1 MGKWLSVLKNIKNK
15 ELPNTQNPQNS
26 KKCIFDDFEGS
37 EYEQKQ
43 EKNNASHLCDD
54 DQTHQIEERAAV
66 LEYDGGYLRDEAERI
81 AGIKTSTPMLTN
93 VNIFNDAMSVTRL
106 KNVETFNRPKQ
117 PQPYL
122 ETHYDGIAKPDD
134 DETYLKALQLHGAMS
149 YGMAMRVLGW
159 GGTRAAKAE
168 DRLRKSGRIA
178 YGKHGRAVVVSSD
191 TGGKEL

>member
-1 MGKWLSVLKNIKNK
+1 
-15 ELPNTQNPQNS
+15 
-26 KKCIFDDFEGS
+26 
-37 EYEQKQ
+37 
-43 EKNNASHLCDD
+43 
-54 DQTHQIEERAAV
+54 
-66 LEYDGGYLRDEAERI
+66 
-81 AGIKTSTPMLTN
+81 MLTN

-122 ETHYDGIAKPDD
+122 ETLYDGIAKPDD

-191 TGGKEL
+191 ASGKEL